1 MINKRKSS
9 QLKYLSIQYLRKYIK
24 LQSLALYFTNLSGLL
39 FRVGI
44 TNKGQKAF
52 IEKHVKRVLN
62 KSYSSLGSF
71 KIALFKNIF

>member
-1 MINKRKSS
+1 MINKRKRS
-9 QLKYLSIQYLRKYIK
+9 QLKHLSIRYLREYIK

-44 TNKGQKAF
+44 TNKSQKAF
-52 IEKHVKRVLN
+52 IEKDVKRVLN
-62 KSYSSLGSF
+62 KNYSSLGSF